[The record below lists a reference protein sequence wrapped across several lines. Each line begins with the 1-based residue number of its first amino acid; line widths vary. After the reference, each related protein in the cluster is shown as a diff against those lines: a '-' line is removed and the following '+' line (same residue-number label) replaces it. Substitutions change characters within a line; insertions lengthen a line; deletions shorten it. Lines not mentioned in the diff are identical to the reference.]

1 MEEKDLYEIVGTNKV
16 AIERIKDEQ
25 EKDRFIREKSK
36 GTIKRLTTHIE
47 IAKQKLKTT
56 QSFRERMTLST
67 KIRQLER
74 EIKVVESSY
83 KQISTK
89 EDREIYE
96 EELKKLQNTRQN
108 TSYVKIQSKQPKKP
122 TEKGEERE

>member
-1 MEEKDLYEIVGTNKV
+1 
-16 AIERIKDEQ
+16 
-25 EKDRFIREKSK
+25 
-36 GTIKRLTTHIE
+36 
-47 IAKQKLKTT
+47 
-56 QSFRERMTLST
+56 MTLST

-83 KQISTK
+83 KQISSK